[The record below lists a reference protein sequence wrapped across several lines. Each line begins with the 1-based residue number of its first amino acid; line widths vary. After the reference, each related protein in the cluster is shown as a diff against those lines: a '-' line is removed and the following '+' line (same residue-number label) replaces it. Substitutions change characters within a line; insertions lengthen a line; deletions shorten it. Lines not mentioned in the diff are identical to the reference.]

1 MANDQDS
8 KLPDSA
14 GQIYSLDERR
24 GRSGAGGYG
33 GGAGND
39 GGLPPGLD
47 ARVAKLEAD
56 TKEIKDMLTRMEP
69 VLAKINVDIAE
80 IKGRVSA
87 MPTTWQ
93 LIGLVIG
100 VFAAALAFVKALT
113 I

>member
-1 MANDQDS
+1 
-8 KLPDSA
+8 
-14 GQIYSLDERR
+14 
-24 GRSGAGGYG
+24 
-33 GGAGND
+33 
-39 GGLPPGLD
+39 
-47 ARVAKLEAD
+47 
-56 TKEIKDMLTRMEP
+56 MLTRMEP
-69 VLAKINVDIAE
+69 VLAKINGDIAE